1 MTLQT
6 LISLNSMVFGSG
18 VRWQRRRIHMLA
30 LVLTVSV
37 VLSPMDRSSSG
48 TAVAALP
55 AMVEILMSEMVVVVW
70 HSISITHSSL

>member
-1 MTLQT
+1 
-6 LISLNSMVFGSG
+6 
-18 VRWQRRRIHMLA
+18 MLA